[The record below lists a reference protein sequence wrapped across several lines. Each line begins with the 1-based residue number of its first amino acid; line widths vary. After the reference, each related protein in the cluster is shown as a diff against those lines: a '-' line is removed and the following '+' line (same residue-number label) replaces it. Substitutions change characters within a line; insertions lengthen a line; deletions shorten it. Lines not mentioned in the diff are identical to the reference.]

1 MSTTI
6 GGTGAGYGIL
16 GTLIANSTAVHQQL
30 DTLTEQASTGLVSQT
45 YAGLGSGAGISL
57 NLNPQLNALQT
68 SKQHQPGDRHRCR
81 SRRPR

>member
-30 DTLTEQASTGLVSQT
+30 DTLTEQVSKKVSSPRLMPAS
-45 YAGLGSGAGISL
+45 AIAPAFHWI
-57 NLNPQLNALQT
+57 
-68 SKQHQPGDRHRCR
+68 
-81 SRRPR
+81 